1 MDIELWGLMPVTC
14 YFSIIGFGSLNCQG
28 TCICWTKEQNYYYY
42 YFLKTKEVATWE
54 SEPCDFDDLHLQ
66 NCSRIWIF
74 YDIHYIRE
82 PSQPSHV
89 QRENNVNRVCNAI
102 PFNQRRYYRS
112 TRISSPLLSFFLFFC
127 KSFYVQNLLIRS
139 NMYLHRNNLL
149 FPWTH

>member
-82 PSQPSHV
+82 PSQERITWTEYVMPSHSTKDDTTV
-89 QRENNVNRVCNAI
+89 QRE
-102 PFNQRRYYRS
+102 S
-112 TRISSPLLSFFLFFC
+112 LPLFFLSFFFFVNHSMFKIYWFDPIC
-127 KSFYVQNLLIRS
+127 ICTVIICSFRGLIKKD
-139 NMYLHRNNLL
+139 
-149 FPWTH
+149 